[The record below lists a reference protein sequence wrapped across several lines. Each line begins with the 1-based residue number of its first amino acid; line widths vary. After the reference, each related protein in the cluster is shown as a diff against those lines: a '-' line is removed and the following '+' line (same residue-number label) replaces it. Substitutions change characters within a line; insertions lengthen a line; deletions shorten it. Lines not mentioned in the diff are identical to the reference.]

1 MHAHIHD
8 AAYSAIYT
16 CSACVRYIAEAT
28 DHGEPRWRRHHFES
42 EIPLKEAS
50 ARYKAEATGLGVSA
64 VYGSHIKRRPPTTVS
79 PLYKKATV

>member
-50 ARYKAEATGLGVSA
+50 ARYIAEATDHTVNPAGE
-64 VYGSHIKRRPPTTVS
+64 GSKM
-79 PLYKKATV
+79 KAKSR